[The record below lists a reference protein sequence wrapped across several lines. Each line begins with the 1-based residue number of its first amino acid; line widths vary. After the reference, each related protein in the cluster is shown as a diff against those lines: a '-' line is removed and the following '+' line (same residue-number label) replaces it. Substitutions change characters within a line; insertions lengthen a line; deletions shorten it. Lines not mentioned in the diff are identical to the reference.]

1 MADTMFVKEA
11 AELWNISERR
21 VSTLCKEGK
30 IQGAEKQGKS
40 WLIPADVE
48 KPADGRV
55 KSGLY
60 KKSARPVNLPLPI
73 GVSDYRLA
81 SSEYYYVDKG
91 LHRRTP
97 YGLSLHTPPPLRKD
111 FEYGYASYIL

>member
-60 KKSARPVNLPLPI
+60 KKSAVPLI
-73 GVSDYRLA
+73 FLC
-81 SSEYYYVDKG
+81 
-91 LHRRTP
+91 
-97 YGLSLHTPPPLRKD
+97 LSVFPTTAWHLR
-111 FEYGYASYIL
+111 SITMLIRQ